1 MLYSHPFSCVLFGIS
16 TDNAGLLMVRSHPK
30 RLYKKPNHL
39 NTTLIIK
46 AKTSHIQSSCK
57 GGIHLQNVTG
67 HILGFWITTQTAK
80 YSLMILKQ
88 WQAGANSRAQ
98 SSGNKLPK
106 IPILKICSCCF
117 PIFCDCIS
125 SPELLFCLSMFIVKF

>member
-16 TDNAGLLMVRSHPK
+16 TDNAGLLMVRSHPE

-39 NTTLIIK
+39 NTTFIIK
-46 AKTSHIQSSCK
+46 AKTSYIQSSCK

-98 SSGNKLPK
+98 SIQETNFQKSRFSKSVPAVFSYSVTALASLNFY
-106 IPILKICSCCF
+106 CA
-117 PIFCDCIS
+117 
-125 SPELLFCLSMFIVKF
+125 